1 MKPRK
6 ACILIADDNPA
17 IRSAL
22 ALLLETRLHVHIVDE
37 ADSMETLLAGV
48 RRLSPDIVILD
59 WELPGSPR
67 ENRVAALKALHP
79 PLKVVVTSTR
89 QEIAQEAMT
98 ILADAYV
105 CTCAQPELVV
115 QAIQAL

>member
-6 ACILIADDNPA
+6 TSILIADDNPA

-22 ALLLETRLHVHIVDE
+22 ALLLETRLHVRIIAE
-37 ADSMETLLAGV
+37 ADSMDTLIEGV

-59 WELPGSPR
+59 WELPGRPLGDR
-67 ENRVAALKALHP
+67 IAALKTLQPA
-79 PLKVVVTSTR
+79 LKVVVTGT
-89 QEIAQEAMT
+89 QPEIADQA
-98 ILADAYV
+98 LAVQADAYV

-115 QAIQAL
+115 EAIQAL